1 MNNLEKASLS
11 CQQIVDAVRKV
22 FVGDE
27 LIIRKLLAAAMAN
40 GHVLFEDYPGLGK
53 TLLAKVFTRVIG
65 CNYGRVQFTPD
76 LLPADIT
83 GGKIWRPQDG
93 RFELIKGP
101 IFTNV
106 LLADEIKPHA
116 A

>member
-40 GHVLFEDYPGLGK
+40 GHVLFED
-53 TLLAKVFTRVIG
+53 
-65 CNYGRVQFTPD
+65 
-76 LLPADIT
+76 
-83 GGKIWRPQDG
+83 
-93 RFELIKGP
+93 
-101 IFTNV
+101 
-106 LLADEIKPHA
+106 
-116 A
+116 